1 MKAPDG
7 SYVNGAC
14 LHVQTHMKTAEK
26 HGAIGF
32 QVRKKE
38 WIMMPLTMQRE
49 GDTAIIQ
56 RVGGK
61 EEVRRH
67 LENMGFVPGAEITVI
82 SINGGNVIVNVKEA
96 RVAISKEM
104 ANKIMV

>member
-1 MKAPDG
+1 MK
-7 SYVNGAC
+7 
-14 LHVQTHMKTAEK
+14 
-26 HGAIGF
+26 
-32 QVRKKE
+32 
-38 WIMMPLTMQRE
+38 PLTMQRE
-49 GDTAIIQ
+49 GDTAVIQ

-82 SINGGNVIVNVKEA
+82 SINGGSVIVNVKET

>member
-1 MKAPDG
+1 
-7 SYVNGAC
+7 
-14 LHVQTHMKTAEK
+14 
-26 HGAIGF
+26 
-32 QVRKKE
+32 
-38 WIMMPLTMQRE
+38 MMPLTMQRE
-49 GDTAIIQ
+49 GDTAVIQ

-82 SINGGNVIVNVKEA
+82 YINGGNVIVNGKET